1 MSDEQ
6 NVQAQETTQ
15 DAASIAAAMT
25 TPVQSDVVR
34 LKAAIATLEETGK
47 ELFQDEIEALKQKL
61 VGLEEKAK
69 AEAVAA
75 VAEAV
80 QAERTFLQKYGQ
92 AAVHTIEIALLA
104 AILGKLFGVI

>member
-1 MSDEQ
+1 MLDEQ
-6 NVQAQETTQ
+6 NVQSQGTTQ
-15 DAASIAAAMT
+15 DAAPAAAATM
-25 TPVQSDVVR
+25 TPVQNDVVR
-34 LKAAIATLEETGK
+34 LKAAIAALEETGK
-47 ELFQDEIEALKQKL
+47 ELFQDEIAALKQKL

-69 AEAVAA
+69 VEAAAA

-80 QAERTFLQKYGQ
+80 QAEQTFLQKYGQ